1 MGFARRLARDL
12 HKNAAVYLLILP
24 ALAFYAIFCY
34 WPIYGQIIAFKD
46 FSPGLGIF
54 GSPWVGFKHFETFF
68 NSRYFGQLLT
78 NTVML
83 NLYQLVFGFPAPIIL
98 ALLLNEVNNI
108 RFKRVVQTISYMP
121 HFISLVV
128 VCGIILDFT
137 QTDGVVNQ
145 IIQSLG
151 GRPIPFFLSPQW
163 FRPIYTITNIWQDV
177 GWSSIIYI
185 AALTDI
191 DPTLYEAAAIDG
203 AGRFKR
209 MWHVSLPGIRPVMT
223 ILLIMQ
229 LGQMMSVGFEKI
241 VLLYNPM
248 IYETADVISTFVYR
262 KGLQEMNYSYSAA
275 VGVFNSVI
283 NMALLFAANFTSQ
296 KLSGQGLW

>member
-163 FRPIYTITNIWQDV
+163 FRPLYTITNIWQDV